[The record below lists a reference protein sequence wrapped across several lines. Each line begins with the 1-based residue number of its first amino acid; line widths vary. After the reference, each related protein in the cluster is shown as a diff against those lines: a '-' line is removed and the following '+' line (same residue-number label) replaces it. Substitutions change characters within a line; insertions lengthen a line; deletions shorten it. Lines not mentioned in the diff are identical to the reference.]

1 MSYLLG
7 RLGGGSTAGGLI
19 AQYIV
24 LINYLKTHVTF
35 LKTDNYFNFFLKNR
49 TFSTEPSNYS
59 QYVFFL

>member
-35 LKTDNYFNFFLKNR
+35 LKTDNHFNKKKTR
-49 TFSTEPSNYS
+49 TFSTEHSNYS
-59 QYVFFL
+59 QYVFSL